1 MAFISIEGYIY
12 KMKKFF
18 LFLLLN
24 ILFFTNYSFSQEVKI
39 LDGDTIK
46 INGETIRFSGID
58 TPETTYYRKYKQ
70 ICYLNNQ
77 KIYCGEISKNKLI
90 EKIGKNK
97 INCIREEKK
106 DVYGR
111 TLAECFVN
119 DESLSS
125 YLVKNGYAFDFK
137 KYSKK
142 KYDLDQAYAK
152 ENKLGLWS
160 MNFLYPWDWRS
171 KIRKY
176 RKDKSTLKEIE
187 KWMEVK

>member
-1 MAFISIEGYIY
+1 
-12 KMKKFF
+12 MKKFF

-24 ILFFTNYSFSQEVKI
+24 IFFFTNYSFSQEVKI

-90 EKIGKNK
+90 EKIGNNK

-142 KYDLDQAYAK
+142 KYDLDQVYAK
-152 ENKLGLWS
+152 ENKLGLWT
-160 MNFLYPWDWRS
+160 MKFLYPWDWRS

-176 RKDKSTLKEIE
+176 RKDKTTLKEIE
-187 KWMEVK
+187 KWMEIK